1 MRMLTYGIAADG
13 ADEYIRSA
21 EATNLESCKKF
32 VIKVCEV
39 FGERYL
45 RSPNEEDIAR
55 LLAIGEE
62 RGFPGSLNDINVLQR
77 SPVFTKLAE
86 GQTPPVNYSING
98 HQYTMGY
105 YLADGI
111 YPRWATFVKSIPAP
125 DTRKHK
131 TFAKKQEGARKDV
144 ERAFGVLQSRFA
156 IVRGPAKGWK
166 RKEIGDVMKACVI
179 MHNMIVEE
187 ERQTGR
193 QSCTFEAMGERVTVS
208 RTHAEQL
215 SSFIQMTHRI
225 KNQGEH
231 DQLKLDLID
240 HVWQKFGNE

>member
-1 MRMLTYGIAADG
+1 MFKGHVNEPTMIL
-13 ADEYIRSA
+13 
-21 EATNLESCKKF
+21 EAVASQDLW
-32 VIKVCEV
+32 IWHAY
-39 FGERYL
+39 FGL
-45 RSPNEEDIAR
+45 
-55 LLAIGEE
+55 
-62 RGFPGSLNDINVLQR
+62 PGSLNDINVLQR
-77 SPVFTKLAE
+77 SPVFSKLAE
-86 GQTPPVNYSING
+86 GQTPAVNYSING

-131 TFAKKQEGARKDV
+131 TFAKKQEACRKDV

-187 ERQTGR
+187 ERETGR
-193 QSCTFEAMGERVTVS
+193 QNRSYEAMGERVTVS

-215 SSFIQMTHRI
+215 SYFIQMTHQIRN
-225 KNQGEH
+225 KAEHNQL
-231 DQLKLDLID
+231 QLDLIE
-240 HVWQKFGNE
+240 HVWQNFGKE